1 MNNNI
6 ISENTIN
13 SQNIFLESYNTFN
26 LTNDFYLLDNMID
39 PCSIKEFQLSENGNE
54 FQLNDKKK
62 ENYLI
67 KDDSKLSEL
76 NNPNEIIIKD
86 IHCNNQNKITKKNKF
101 LCRQINKELPPHYL
115 YNTIKDKIF
124 PKLNIRNEIKESFIY
139 NEKIINL
146 ENAMSDSTYYSKK
159 RRNRGLLKTKEKTKK
174 LLGRKKK
181 DDHSNSIHNKESQD
195 NIIKKIKSKLF
206 YYLLNSINDLLNSLL
221 NNNIK
226 KFTINKNK
234 KEENEKILK
243 KIAYKKIIDDTKREN
258 NLLFLKMPLKEIFSN
273 NISSKYRITNKNLNK
288 NRIEALLT
296 KKKDNEIIMFVLNM
310 TFGDWFDI
318 FIYKK
323 ELKDFKILNNEQ
335 IKIISDKFPKIEN
348 LFEEIYDL
356 NFGKDYFSYF
366 VYLIYNYERWFFIK
380 QGRQRKYNKK
390 KD

>member
-1 MNNNI
+1 M
-6 ISENTIN
+6 
-13 SQNIFLESYNTFN
+13 
-26 LTNDFYLLDNMID
+26 
-39 PCSIKEFQLSENGNE
+39 
-54 FQLNDKKK
+54 
-62 ENYLI
+62 
-67 KDDSKLSEL
+67 
-76 NNPNEIIIKD
+76 
-86 IHCNNQNKITKKNKF
+86 
-101 LCRQINKELPPHYL
+101 
-115 YNTIKDKIF
+115 
-124 PKLNIRNEIKESFIY
+124 
-139 NEKIINL
+139 
-146 ENAMSDSTYYSKK
+146 
-159 RRNRGLLKTKEKTKK
+159 
-174 LLGRKKK
+174 
-181 DDHSNSIHNKESQD
+181 
-195 NIIKKIKSKLF
+195 
-206 YYLLNSINDLLNSLL
+206 NSINDLLNSLL

-323 ELKDFKILNNEQ
+323 ELKDFKILN
-335 IKIISDKFPKIEN
+335 
-348 LFEEIYDL
+348 
-356 NFGKDYFSYF
+356 FGKDYFSYF

>member
-6 ISENTIN
+6 INENTIN

-39 PCSIKEFQLSENGNE
+39 PCSIKEFQLSENGKE

-76 NNPNEIIIKD
+76 NNQKEIIIEN
-86 IHCNNQNKITKKNKF
+86 IHCNNQNKIIKKNKF

-243 KIAYKKIIDDTKREN
+243 KIEYKKIIDDTKREN
-258 NLLFLKMPLKEIFSN
+258 NLLFLKI
-273 NISSKYRITNKNLNK
+273 
-288 NRIEALLT
+288 ALLT
-296 KKKDNEIIMFVLNM
+296 KEKDNEIIMFVLNM